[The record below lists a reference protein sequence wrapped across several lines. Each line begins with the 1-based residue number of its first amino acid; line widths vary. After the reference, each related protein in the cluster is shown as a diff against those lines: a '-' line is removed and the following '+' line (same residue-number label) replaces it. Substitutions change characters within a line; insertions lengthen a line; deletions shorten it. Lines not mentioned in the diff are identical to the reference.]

1 MRKLASVQE
10 VADIQP
16 IEGADRIE
24 VATILGWKVV
34 VKKDDFKVGDKCI
47 YLEIDSLIPI
57 KPWSQFLEDKNKP
70 GTPVRL
76 RTVKLR
82 KQISQGLVVPF
93 EILEEYI
100 GGRYKTF
107 DIGADVTEIMGIEKY
122 EPPIPASLAGKVRGI
137 FPAHVP
143 KTDETRIQ
151 SEPGLIEEFQGKLC
165 VWTVKCDGTSGSFI
179 NVEGDHHVCSRN
191 LSLQDDGKNT
201 YWAMYHQYKLKEV
214 LDAMGDFGIQGEVVG
229 EGIQKNRMGLKGHH
243 LLVFNIYDIRAG
255 RLVAFEDMR
264 KMCEQYELEMVPFYK
279 QEVFEYKTVD
289 EVVEEAMGCKY
300 PNGSTGEGYVIRPVE
315 PFYSQVLSGRASFKV
330 INNKYLAKHNE

>member
-34 VKKDDFKVGDKCI
+34 VKKDEFKVGDKCI

-137 FPAHVP
+137 FPAIVP

-151 SEPGLIEEFQGKLC
+151 SEPGLIAEFQGKMC
-165 VWTVKCDGTSGSFI
+165 VWTVKCDGTSGSYMNI
-179 NVEGDHHVCSRN
+179 EGDHHVCSRN

-201 YWAMYHQYKLKEV
+201 YWAMYHQYALEEI
-214 LDAMGDFGIQGEVVG
+214 LNDMGDFAIQGEVVG

-243 LLVFNIYDIRAG
+243 LMVFNIYDIRAG
-255 RLVAFEDMR
+255 RIVSHER
-264 KMCEQYELEMVPFYK
+264 TVEMCKQYGLEMVPVYK
-279 QEVFEYKTVD
+279 QAIFDQTIEEVI
-289 EVVEEAMGCKY
+289 EEATRCKY
-300 PNGSTGEGYVIRPVE
+300 PNGSLGEGYVIRPVE
-315 PFYSQVLSGRASFKV
+315 PFYSEVLSGRASFKV
-330 INNKYLAKHNE
+330 INNKYLAKHDG